1 MKEGWSN
8 HWKKLLIWI
17 SGYLSIVAFAIVG
30 GYAIVKSNDEELKKT
45 AKKAFIVTVIFTI
58 IAAFLAVYSAC
69 MSIADTVSAGARD
82 AFTWITSLSIIVEVI
97 VYAVFAIIDFCK
109 KDKKVEVIEEK
120 EDKVD

>member
-1 MKEGWSN
+1 MSEKL
-8 HWKKLLIWI
+8 KKVFILL
-17 SGYLSIVAFAIVG
+17 SGYLSFIAFAIVG
-30 GYAIVKSNDEELKKT
+30 GYVFVKSDSEELKKT

-69 MSIADTVSAGARD
+69 MSLADTVSAGARD
-82 AFTWITSLSIIVEVI
+82 AFTWITSLSIIAEVI